1 MLLVARIQGM
11 AICQGSAS
19 TPAMAWRQC
28 VKMRWQLL
36 VSGAGRARNEA
47 ADATRCYSRSSSR
60 VCRCVFAVLAR
71 KVAGFSILCRAAEVG
86 GKVGGPTG

>member
-1 MLLVARIQGM
+1 MLPVARIQGM

-19 TPAMAWRQC
+19 TPAMARCQC

-47 ADATRCYSRSSSR
+47 ADATSEAPAVSAD
-60 VCRCVFAVLAR
+60 VCLVF
-71 KVAGFSILCRAAEVG
+71 
-86 GKVGGPTG
+86 